1 MRVKYVHKEY
11 CIQYPIRIHA
21 ETASALYTMTGGPLP
36 GTQYAGADRY
46 SRFGHGRIT
55 PGGRSGGRHMENF
68 SLYINGV
75 LRTVCVPPQWTLLRV
90 LRETLGLTGAK
101 NGCSSG
107 DCGACRVIL
116 DGTAV
121 NACKVPIKDAAGH
134 RVETIEGLSQNG
146 QLHPIQ
152 QAFID
157 CGAVQCGFCTPGMVM
172 SAKALLDKTLHPS
185 DEEIREALAPNLCR
199 CTGYYKI
206 EEAVRE
212 AARRLEAQDR

>member
-1 MRVKYVHKEY
+1 
-11 CIQYPIRIHA
+11 
-21 ETASALYTMTGGPLP
+21 
-36 GTQYAGADRY
+36 
-46 SRFGHGRIT
+46 
-55 PGGRSGGRHMENF
+55 MENF

-134 RVETIEGLSQNG
+134 RVETIEGLSRNG

-157 CGAVQCGFCTPGMVM
+157 CGAVPFSSISFVMAPLVFCTLRA
-172 SAKALLDKTLHPS
+172 SRNLPS
-185 DEEIREALAPNLCR
+185 MMRVS
-199 CTGYYKI
+199 TT
-206 EEAVRE
+206 
-212 AARRLEAQDR
+212 AADS